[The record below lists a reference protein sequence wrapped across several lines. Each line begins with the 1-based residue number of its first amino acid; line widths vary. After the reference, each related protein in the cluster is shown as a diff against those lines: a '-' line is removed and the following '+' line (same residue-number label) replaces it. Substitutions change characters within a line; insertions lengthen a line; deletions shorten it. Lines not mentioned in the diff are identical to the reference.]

1 LKKKPED
8 PPKGSP
14 AWMAT
19 FSDLMNLLL
28 CFFVLLF
35 SMSSVDES
43 KAEAMLK
50 SLQDSFSIFTGGG
63 SSFEDGVLIS
73 SGATQLS
80 NLDEYFNTTGKTD
93 DGESVDNV
101 DDNERGAREE
111 GNGDDNSE
119 LGLQDE
125 NLEKQGEDS
134 QNPATAQNPTDGT
147 AGQDSDKQALTE
159 LTAEQLAAL
168 AEEKEREMNKA
179 ESSVMYE
186 EIVSLLDKTKIL
198 DELDITIDS
207 ETYQYI
213 QIEISGAVLFD
224 AGKDTVKD
232 DAVFVLSRLGNIL
245 KQYREYKIE
254 IIGHT
259 DNTPT
264 DTRFFA
270 NNDILSACRA
280 ISVASYFAEEKGI
293 GWDNLYYAGRG
304 AHEPVADNAT
314 AEGRAQNRRVEI
326 RLYNQRSSN

>member
-1 LKKKPED
+1 MKKKQEE

-43 KAEAMLK
+43 KVEAMLK
-50 SLQDSFSIFTGGG
+50 SLQDTFSIFSGGG
-63 SSFEDGVLIS
+63 SSFEDGILIS

-101 DDNERGAREE
+101 DDNERGAE
-111 GNGDDNSE
+111 NIGDGDNNSE
-119 LGLQDE
+119 LGQNSD
-125 NLEKQGEDS
+125 NLEKTGDNSAHTPTAEEPNQGS
-134 QNPATAQNPTDGT
+134 SGA
-147 AGQDSDKQALTE
+147 DSDKNAGTE
-159 LTAEQLAAL
+159 LTADQLAAL
-168 AEEKEREMNKA
+168 ADEKEKELNKA
-179 ESSVMYE
+179 ESTVIYE
-186 EIVSLLDKTKIL
+186 EIIGLLDKTKVL
-198 DELDITIDS
+198 DDLDITIDS
-207 ETYQYI
+207 ETYQFI

-232 DAVFVLSRLGNIL
+232 NALPILSRLGNIL

-254 IIGHT
+254 VIGHT

-264 DTRFFA
+264 NIDYFA

-280 ISVASYFAEEKGI
+280 ISVATYFAEDKGI
-293 GWDNLYYAGRG
+293 GWGNLYYAGRG
-304 AHEPVADNAT
+304 DHEPVADNST
-314 AEGRAQNRRVEI
+314 EEGRAQNRRVEI
-326 RLYNQRSSN
+326 RLYNQRSSK